1 MAQALL
7 HGTVKLTVLSFV
19 SHQKSHAWSLRIN
32 YVGRYVVVVVHCTV
46 YGPRPADKTASLGH
60 LV

>member
-32 YVGRYVVVVVHCTV
+32 YVGRYVVIVVHCTV
-46 YGPRPADKTASLGH
+46 YGPRPAEKTASLGH